1 MKISSFVIFVFYF
14 SSFLL
19 FQVEVSRFEEGT
31 NQSGSILGESE
42 NHSEV
47 GEDKVRFQVFFIN
60 ITQKNLKKRN
70 KNLKSRL

>member
-1 MKISSFVIFVFYF
+1 MKKSSFVIFLFYF

-47 GEDKVRFQVFFIN
+47 GEDKVRFQVFFHKYN
-60 ITQKNLKKRN
+60 SKKPE
-70 KNLKSRL
+70 K